1 MSINTKELF
10 LKIKNAWIKAKEA
23 NFRTPLMKSRLL
35 SSPALNSEVYLKLEC
50 FQITGSFKVR
60 GAYNK
65 ILELPPERIKKG
77 VITASA
83 GNHGQG
89 VAYAAKLLN
98 IPAIIVVP
106 ELTPFVK
113 IKSIKDHGANIIE
126 KGKSYDE
133 AAKYALELAKKK
145 DMEYIHAFD
154 DLDVIAGQGVIGL
167 EILED
172 LPYVDVVICPI
183 GGGGLIS
190 GIATAI
196 KHKRP
201 EVKIIGVQA
210 AHAAA
215 MRNSIKKGEIETL
228 SKIETIADGLA
239 VKTPGRLTFE
249 IVKQFI
255 DEIVVVDDQQIANAI
270 LKVIEV
276 EHIVTEGAGVTP
288 IAALLNNL
296 IEITGKKK
304 VACILS
310 GGNIDVTML
319 DKIINKGLVFE
330 NRFISIQC
338 DVLDKPGNLVKL
350 LKIIAD
356 LNGNVVDI
364 RHHRRSQS
372 IKIGHSHVAIDLEI
386 RDADHGNQILNELK
400 EKGFLLEGIY

>member
-1 MSINTKELF
+1 M
-10 LKIKNAWIKAKEA
+10 
-23 NFRTPLMKSRLL
+23 
-35 SSPALNSEVYLKLEC
+35 
-50 FQITGSFKVR
+50 
-60 GAYNK
+60 
-65 ILELPPERIKKG
+65 
-77 VITASA
+77 ITASA

-89 VAYAAKLLN
+89 VAYAGKLIN

-113 IKSIKDHGANIIE
+113 IRSIKNQGANIIE

-319 DKIINKGLVFE
+319 DKIINKGLVYE
-330 NRFISIQC
+330 NRFISIEC
-338 DVLDKPGNLVKL
+338 NVLDKPGNLVKL
-350 LKIIAD
+350 LKIIASF
-356 LNGNVVDI
+356 NANVIDI
-364 RHHRRSQS
+364 RHHRRIQS
-372 IKIGHSHVAIDLEI
+372 IGIGHSHVVVDLEI
-386 RDADHGNQILNELK
+386 RDTEHGNQILKELK
-400 EKGFLLEGIY
+400 EKGFLLEGRY

>member
-10 LKIKNAWIKAKEA
+10 LKIKKAGIGAKEA

-35 SSPALNSEVYLKLEC
+35 SSPTLNSEVYLKLEC

-89 VAYAAKLLN
+89 VAYAGKLIN

-113 IKSIKDHGANIIE
+113 IRSIKNQGANIIE

-133 AAKYALELAKKK
+133 AAKYALELAKEK

-172 LPYVDVVICPI
+172 LPDVDVVICPI

-190 GIATAI
+190 GIITAI
-196 KHKRP
+196 KHERP
-201 EVKIIGVQA
+201 GVAIIGVQA
-210 AHAAA
+210 ANAPA
-215 MRNSIKKGEIETL
+215 MKNLVEKGEIETL
-228 SKIETIADGLA
+228 STIETIADGIA
-239 VKTPGRLTFE
+239 VKIPGRLTFE
-249 IVKQFI
+249 IVRQFV
-255 DEIVVVDDQQIANAI
+255 DDIVVVDDQQIANAI
-270 LKVIEV
+270 LKFIEV
-276 EHIVTEGAGVTP
+276 EHIGTEGAGATP
-288 IAALLNNL
+288 VAALLNSL
-296 IEITGKKK
+296 IKITGKK

-310 GGNIDVTML
+310 G
-319 DKIINKGLVFE
+319 
-330 NRFISIQC
+330 
-338 DVLDKPGNLVKL
+338 
-350 LKIIAD
+350 
-356 LNGNVVDI
+356 
-364 RHHRRSQS
+364 
-372 IKIGHSHVAIDLEI
+372 
-386 RDADHGNQILNELK
+386 
-400 EKGFLLEGIY
+400 